1 MCVGVCGGV
10 CWCVCGLVMLEWVCL
25 LVSVGLAHIVIS
37 GGLEFGKH
45 TISLGHKDR
54 DKVQRLFQKSNRAEK
69 PLSSKNKCALIFY
82 LKIF

>member
-1 MCVGVCGGV
+1 M
-10 CWCVCGLVMLEWVCL
+10 CGLVMLEWVCL

-54 DKVQRLFQKSNRAEK
+54 DKVQRLFQSQTER
-69 PLSSKNKCALIFY
+69 KNL
-82 LKIF
+82 